1 MSIEPGD
8 LIATA
13 RGTKVEVC
21 AAAPDVIGAFVSLD
35 LYLIRPN
42 QDRIIP
48 EYLMAVLESAA
59 AHAAFDGARQGSSL
73 PRLPKA
79 ALENLSVPLPPL
91 ERQRTVVD
99 LHRTLDN
106 QARLLS
112 ELQAKH
118 AVASAEFMRRAVV
131 VDTYAR

>member
-1 MSIEPGD
+1 M
-8 LIATA
+8 
-13 RGTKVEVC
+13 
-21 AAAPDVIGAFVSLD
+21 IGAFVALD

-42 QDRIIP
+42 RDRIIP

-59 AHAAFDGARQGSSL
+59 AQAAFDAARQGSSL

-79 ALENLSVPLPPL
+79 ALENLPVPLPPL

-99 LHRTLDN
+99 LRRALVRE
-106 QARLLS
+106 ARLLS

-118 AVASAEFMRRAVV
+118 AVTSAELMRRAIAAG
-131 VDTYAR
+131 TSTREPIGSHA